1 MTNILYQQ
9 IDQLSKEKG
18 INPEIVVSAVED
30 AVLVA
35 TRKFYKSNEDLRST
49 FNKETGQVEVYA
61 IKKIVENVT
70 NPVREISLE
79 SAQKID
85 ASAEVNGEV
94 KIQKATD
101 VLGRIAAQTAKQ
113 VILQKVREAERD
125 SIFAE
130 YSQRIGEVVTCMVKR
145 TEGGDIIV
153 DLGTTEGRLPK
164 REQSRLESFMT
175 GDRIRVVIS
184 KVEKTT
190 KGPQVIVSRTDPALL
205 IKLFEMEVPE
215 IYDGTVVIRAAARDT
230 GERAKVAVFSK
241 DKDVDPVGACV
252 GMKGSRVQAI
262 IRELHGEKID
272 IIAYSEDPVSFVTN
286 ALSPAKIGRASIIDI
301 MEKHIEV
308 IVESD
313 QLSLAIG
320 KKGQN
325 VRLAAK
331 LAGWKIDIKSDE
343 EKRAEIEDQMAQMAA
358 KTPLAELPGLSE
370 GILQKLSNSGISTI
384 EELAD
389 TPIAELT
396 NIKGVGP
403 KSAEKII
410 ASVKDYY
417 LKLSEVSNTEEAAS
431 VVEGT
436 PGEMAQ
442 KAAVGAGDEGEAAV
456 KAGGVAAD
464 QSLENPAIEAE
475 PEPDGPITAVNRVA
489 ADQSLENPAIEA
501 ESEGEVKDEE
511 KREE

>member
-1 MTNILYQQ
+1 MTNVLYQQ
-9 IDQLSKEKG
+9 IDQLSREKG

-35 TRKFYKSNEDLRST
+35 TRKFYKSSEDLRSA
-49 FNKETGQVEVYA
+49 FNKESGQVEVYA
-61 IKKIVENVT
+61 VKRVVEAVT
-70 NPVREISLE
+70 NPSREITLE
-79 SAQKID
+79 NARKID
-85 ASAEVNGEV
+85 SSIDINGEV
-94 KIQKATD
+94 KIQKPTD

-130 YSQRIGEVVTCMVKR
+130 YNQRIGEVITCLVKR
-145 TEGGDIIV
+145 AEGGDTIV

-164 REQSRLESFMT
+164 REQSRLESFTT
-175 GDRIRVVIS
+175 GDRIRVAIL
-184 KVEKTT
+184 KVERTT

-215 IYDGTVVIRAAARDT
+215 IYDGTVIIKAAARDT
-230 GERAKVAVFSK
+230 GERSKIAVYSR

-272 IIAYSEDPVSFVTN
+272 IIAYSEDATTFVMN
-286 ALSPAKIGRASIIDI
+286 SLSPAKIERASILDNA
-301 MEKHIEV
+301 ERHLEV
-308 IVESD
+308 IVGSD

-325 VRLAAK
+325 VRLASK
-331 LAGWKIDIKSDE
+331 LTGWKIDIKSEE
-343 EKRAEIEDQMAQMAA
+343 EKRAEIENQMAQMAA
-358 KTPLAELPGLSE
+358 RTPLSELPGLSE
-370 GILQKLSNSGISTI
+370 SVVQKLVGSGISSI

-389 TPIAELT
+389 TPIGDLT

-403 KSAEKII
+403 KIAEKII

-417 LKLSEVSNTEEAAS
+417 LQASEAAS
-431 VVEGT
+431 TETAADESEPVREEVTQEIESGAASAEGESSETAIVAGTEERVE
-436 PGEMAQ
+436 
-442 KAAVGAGDEGEAAV
+442 EGEALGDSAV
-456 KAGGVAAD
+456 
-464 QSLENPAIEAE
+464 QERSQQEREHNE
-475 PEPDGPITAVNRVA
+475 
-489 ADQSLENPAIEA
+489 
-501 ESEGEVKDEE
+501 EE
-511 KREE
+511 K